1 MSLESEESSGD
12 EFVNKVTKSD
22 LRFDDDR
29 GFKKTY
35 VEPSPAELKQ
45 VTIGIFMITCLLP
58 S

>member
-22 LRFDDDR
+22 HLRFDDDR

-45 VTIGIFMITCLLP
+45 VTIGIL
-58 S
+58 